1 MKKIFSTAAM
11 VLSFVMVSTA
21 WAVTPG
27 LSSLPEPSL
36 LLLLGAGFIGVAG
49 LGRKLKR

>member
-1 MKKIFSTAAM
+1 MKKIFSTVAM
-11 VLSFVMVSTA
+11 VLSFGMVSTA
-21 WAVTPG
+21 WALAPVPE
-27 LSSLPEPSL
+27 SLPEPSL